1 MSKNNNSKHMSCSNT
16 NPNHP
21 SPVESMGHVTSW
33 GQDGGDNRDA
43 DIIFMKGK
51 ISVSNSHRDNA
62 SVYFTP
68 SARILMIKDGNMSSV
83 NAKHTSH
90 VVGYDNNRWMMAHT
104 DAAVSYSNGD
114 QKIFHIDS
122 VKSVKKDGENALK
135 MQISAGEFSATGTYA
150 NKVKNLSELY
160 DHDIVDMYILRRR
173 IGR

>member
-21 SPVESMGHVTSW
+21 SPVESM
-33 GQDGGDNRDA
+33 DNGEN
-43 DIIFMKGK
+43 IIFMKGK
-51 ISVSNSHRDNA
+51 ISVSNSNRDSA
-62 SVYFTP
+62 SVHFTP
-68 SARILMIKDGNMSSV
+68 SARILMIKDGKMSSV
-83 NAKHTSH
+83 SATRI
-90 VVGYDNNRWMMAHT
+90 GDIWEAHT

-135 MQISAGEFSATGTYA
+135 MKISAGEFSATGTYA

-160 DHDIVDMYILRRR
+160 DHDIVEMYVLKRP
-173 IGR
+173 GCSWTNLAYPNC

>member
-68 SARILMIKDGNMSSV
+68 SARILMIKDGKMSSV
-83 NAKHTSH
+83 SATRI
-90 VVGYDNNRWMMAHT
+90 GEWWAAHT